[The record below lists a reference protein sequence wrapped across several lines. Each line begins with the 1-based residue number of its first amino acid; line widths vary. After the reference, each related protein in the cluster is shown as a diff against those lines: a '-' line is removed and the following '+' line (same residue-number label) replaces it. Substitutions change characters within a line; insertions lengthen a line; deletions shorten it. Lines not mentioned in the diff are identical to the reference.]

1 MPITNYQNTMSTK
14 KPKIALLFCGGLAL
28 GAIKTNKASH
38 SERSEES
45 LRRY

>member
-14 KPKIALLFCGGLAL
+14 K